1 MSDVCHFVPGLYFC
15 RRTCL
20 AECTNL
26 GHNSEVFVI
35 EGS

>member
-1 MSDVCHFVPGLYFC
+1 MSNVCHFEPGLSFYK
-15 RRTCL
+15 RTCL